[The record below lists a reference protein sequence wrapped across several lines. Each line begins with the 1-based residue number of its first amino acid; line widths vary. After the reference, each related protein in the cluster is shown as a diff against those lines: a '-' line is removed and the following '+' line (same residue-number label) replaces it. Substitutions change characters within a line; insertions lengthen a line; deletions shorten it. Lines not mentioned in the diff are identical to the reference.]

1 MLTPVSFAEFNLAR
15 SLLQPSSGA
24 AAPPLEPS
32 AVEELVLAASREL
45 YDNAESGNLHS
56 GDMKLAFDCLAT
68 APQTPAIRK
77 ERDFIEATSR
87 LASFRLTSQPG
98 VPLAPIEIRLSTDRL
113 SFVSRL
119 LGANEDAYRHPDVI
133 LELVSKLGYGPGGV
147 AGVRAQAMIADA
159 ALQAGDSARAAET
172 VDKVV
177 EEANKLLKSKI
188 VGEEDKTTARDVGWQ
203 ACYAL
208 GRNPDVSRAVRMR
221 ALGLGMGLCPPERI
235 AALLADWTALEA
247 AAPEP
252 AVSSRAA
259 PSVTEAASRQ
269 LGRAAAFL
277 PFGGG
282 QGHVPPPPRASGAGA
297 AAGGRP
303 AGQGGQVG
311 GLARGD
317 GRPIPSTVE
326 RAGRAFEPL
335 TAHLAG
341 REGGLRDGLSKGL
354 TAGVGWLI
362 GANPDEL

>member
-1 MLTPVSFAEFNLAR
+1 
-15 SLLQPSSGA
+15 
-24 AAPPLEPS
+24 
-32 AVEELVLAASREL
+32 
-45 YDNAESGNLHS
+45 
-56 GDMKLAFDCLAT
+56 MKLAFDCLAA
-68 APQTPAIRK
+68 APQTPVIRK

-98 VPLAPIEIRLSTDRL
+98 VALAPIEIRLSTDRL
-113 SFVSRL
+113 AFVSRL

-159 ALQAGDSARAAET
+159 ALVAGDSARASET

-177 EEANKLLKSKI
+177 EEAGKLLKSK
-188 VGEEDKTTARDVGWQ
+188 VVAEKDKETAREVGWQ

-208 GRNPDVSRAVRMR
+208 GRNPDVARAVRMR

-235 AALLADWTALEA
+235 APLLADWTALEA
-247 AAPEP
+247 APTAPDVVNARP
-252 AVSSRAA
+252 A

-277 PFGGG
+277 PFGRHPEAFSSRATGA
-282 QGHVPPPPRASGAGA
+282 VPPPPRASGAVSARREEPGA
-297 AAGGRP
+297 NSG
-303 AGQGGQVG
+303 
-311 GLARGD
+311 
-317 GRPIPSTVE
+317 STSRAE

-335 TAHLAG
+335 TTHLAG